1 MTVRVLRSADRPAAA
16 WKNGGGITREVAS
29 WPEDAGLDGF
39 DWRISLAEVASGGP
53 FSAFPGVDRVI
64 TVVDGGGMELTV
76 DGVRHSVAEPYR
88 PFAFAGDADTR
99 CRLLDGAITDLNV
112 MTRRGRVAAGV
123 DIVRAS
129 RPLPAAA
136 GRTMVL
142 LVLEGRVRLGR
153 TLLGRHDA
161 VLINGTGGAE
171 GASVVGEDGPSVA
184 ALITLDDISGP

>member
-1 MTVRVLRSADRPAAA
+1 VTVTVLRSADRPAAA

-29 WPEDAGLDGF
+29 WPEDAGLDDF

-76 DGVRHSVAEPYR
+76 DGVRHSVAERHR
-88 PFAFAGDADTR
+88 PFAFPGDADTR

-112 MTRRGRVAAGV
+112 MTRRGRVTAGV
-123 DIVRAS
+123 EIVRAS
-129 RPLPAAA
+129 RPLPSAT

-142 LVLEGRVRLGR
+142 LVLEGQVRLGR

-161 VLINGTGGAE
+161 VLDRGTGDAD
-171 GASVVGEDGPSVA
+171 GASVVCEDGASVA
-184 ALITLDDISGP
+184 ALITLDDISGL